1 MKKLKFLGTTLL
13 VASLLFAGCSS
24 PVEET
29 DATVPGS
36 GAEETGGGGTGGT
49 GGTGTGGSGTGGS
62 GTQNNYTAPEL
73 SNYYKNYLVSSP
85 ARESNKTIADWGA
98 GSSAAPNGNGTWTI
112 TASES
117 MWDGVPG
124 VCIPFTGFSAGTFAN
139 YEYIVFTV
147 DTTNF
152 VLNNT
157 DDGDGNNGVNVK
169 IPDTQKDITSNYVAN
184 GNVRTYYAPIS
195 QFGSAPTTATEMAI
209 IIGGTGSLVLNEVY
223 LAATDDP
230 NNRAITGIT
239 ITPATASIAQGGS
252 QQFTVKDS
260 NHTNITSSATYALS
274 GTAAEGSTITN
285 AGLLT
290 AGTTAGSLT
299 VTATYTV
306 NGSNFTASSTVT
318 VLGDLN
324 NLITNISF
332 AKAHLA
338 PGWST
343 ILNNVTSIEETGGRV
358 SIGETGIS
366 YNLPAGLNTQWQAQ
380 LKIATDADLAEGDA
394 WYFSCRL
401 SGVTGGYT
409 IKLNDD
415 ESLIG
420 EQTGTIA
427 EGGSTVS
434 FSGTVPEGGSKT
446 DMPIMFDFGTCSEGT
461 VVISDIVIA
470 KTN

>member
-1 MKKLKFLGTTLL
+1 MKKLKFLGTAILA
-13 VASLLFAGCSS
+13 ASLLFAGCSS

-36 GAEETGGGGTGGT
+36 GAEETGGGGT

-112 TASES
+112 TASAS

-169 IPDTQKDITSNYVAN
+169 IPDTQKDISSNYVAN

-195 QFGSAPTTATEMAI
+195 LFGNAPASATEMAI
-209 IIGGTGSLVLNEVY
+209 IIGGTGRLVLNEVY

-239 ITPATASIAQGGS
+239 ITPATASIARGGS
-252 QQFTVKDS
+252 QQFTVTDS

-290 AGTTAGSLT
+290 AGTTAGTLT

-306 NGSNFTASSTVT
+306 SGSDFTASSTVT
-318 VLGDLN
+318 VLGEMTNLVNTVALEIYKDSVNQAGNNSLVSIANNTVSLAKPAGTTGWGDWSSQLFLTVSKESGNIFDNGKRYYISVTLQSDTDLN
-324 NLITNISF
+324 GCIWKGDDAAGYLLEEHVNLTAGQSRTLVKEVAFTADFENFQCILAFGANDAAANI
-332 AKAHLA
+332 
-338 PGWST
+338 
-343 ILNNVTSIEETGGRV
+343 
-358 SIGETGIS
+358 
-366 YNLPAGLNTQWQAQ
+366 
-380 LKIATDADLAEGDA
+380 
-394 WYFSCRL
+394 
-401 SGVTGGYT
+401 
-409 IKLNDD
+409 
-415 ESLIG
+415 
-420 EQTGTIA
+420 
-427 EGGSTVS
+427 TVS
-434 FSGTVPEGGSKT
+434 DITVY
-446 DMPIMFDFGTCSEGT
+446 
-461 VVISDIVIA
+461 DI
-470 KTN
+470 TE